1 MWDELGIAPCADRK
15 TIRRAYAARL
25 KKLDPDRDPDAF
37 ARLRTAFEWAL
48 RDAGDD
54 DSRQSPDASAPASA
68 GRDAAP
74 VDNDTQAAVEPVAE
88 PERGAP
94 DAAHSSTAPAESAQ
108 TPGRQ
113 LPLPSVDHDDI
124 RDQALLIALEAA
136 LRRRDGNAATVLYY
150 RAAATGALSLESAPD
165 VTERLLAVAVD
176 DLTLTAAAFR
186 NLVRI
191 AGLDKPRSRGQAT
204 AESELHRRVLAR
216 LQAQDWYDDLLAKAK
231 QRKGRA
237 ARRQAKIARL
247 ILGQIGR
254 YRQPRVDKI
263 ALRSWIDQYK
273 THAAWLT
280 TDRIDPSWMEVADK
294 RLRRRELFWT
304 TIYTLLIGGLL
315 IQFAVVMVI
324 AIADGARPL
333 WPILTGPFFA
343 VILLWLLKLLTDEL
357 LKAWIPGWTGYGGNG
372 RLRRWGALWATRIRA
387 IRNRSKP
394 KGDED
399 VG

>member
-15 TIRRAYAARL
+15 AIRRAYAARL

-37 ARLRTAFEWAL
+37 ARLRDAFECAL

-54 DSRQSPDASAPASA
+54 DSRQSPDAPPPASA
-68 GRDAAP
+68 DRDADP
-74 VDNDTQAAVEPVAE
+74 VEDDTQAAVEPVAE
-88 PERGAP
+88 PDRGPP
-94 DAAHSSTAPAESAQ
+94 DATRSSAAPAESVQ
-108 TPGRQ
+108 TPDLQ
-113 LPLPSVDHDDI
+113 PLLPPVDRDDI
-124 RDQALLIALEAA
+124 RDRALLTALEAA

-165 VTERLLAVAVD
+165 AMERVLAVAVD
-176 DLTLTAAAFR
+176 DLTLAADTFR

-191 AGLDKPRSRGQAT
+191 AGLEKPRSRAQAA

-216 LQAQDWYDDLLAKAK
+216 LQALDWYDHLLATAK

-247 ILGQIGR
+247 ILRQIGR

-273 THAAWLT
+273 THAAWLE
-280 TDRIDPSWMEVADK
+280 DRIDPSWMEVVDK

-304 TIYTLLIGGLL
+304 TIYTLLIGALL
-315 IQFAVVMVI
+315 IQFVVVWVI
-324 AIADGARPL
+324 AVADGGQPL

-343 VILLWLLKLLTDEL
+343 VFLLWFLKLLTDEL
-357 LKAWIPGWTGYGGNG
+357 LKAWVPGWTGYGGSG
-372 RLRRWGALWATRIRA
+372 RLRRWRTRWAARIRA

-399 VG
+399 AG